1 MLRDYVNEL
10 IQIIESTKLEEEKKQ
25 LILQYHE
32 SDIADSLQHL
42 TKEQRLKLYHILGKE
57 NVSEIFSY
65 LDNVKEYIEE
75 LADSTAADI
84 IELMDSDDAVD
95 ILEELDEESR
105 KDIVALMEP
114 ESVEDIKLINQF
126 EDNQIGNKMTNNFIL
141 ISKNNTVK
149 SAMKMVIS
157 LAAINDNVSIIY
169 VEDEYNHFFGA
180 IDLRDLIIARE
191 NDDFISL
198 IKRNYPYFYANED
211 VSDCLPRLKEYAME
225 SYPILNSR
233 NEIIGAITSD
243 DVIEAVNEE
252 MKDDYAKLGG
262 LTEEENLDESVF
274 LSVKKRLPWL
284 IVLLFLG
291 LLVSSLLSGFETVVA
306 ALPVIVFF
314 QSLILDMAGNT
325 GTQSLAVTIRM
336 ISDEKTKTKDLF
348 KLCLKEFRIGFLNG
362 LVLSIL
368 AFVFVFCFLFLTK
381 QAVSSSTYNHLEAL
395 KASGIVSLSLLT
407 AMSICSLIGSIIPI
421 LFMKIKID
429 PAVASGPFIT
439 TLNDIFAIV
448 IYYGLAYLLFLV
460 F

>member
-10 IQIIESTKLEEEKKQ
+10 IQIIESTKFEEEKKQ

-32 SDIADSLQHL
+32 SDIADSLEYL

-65 LDNVKEYIEE
+65 LANVKDYIEE
-75 LADSTAADI
+75 LADGTAADI

-126 EDNQIGNKMTNNFIL
+126 DDNQIGNKMTNNFIL

-157 LAAINDNVSIIY
+157 LAAENDNVSIIY

-225 SYPILNSR
+225 SYPILNSK

-262 LTEEENLDESVF
+262 LTEEENLGESVF

-284 IVLLFLG
+284 IALLFLG
-291 LLVSSLLSGFETVVA
+291 LLVSSLISGFETVVA

-348 KLCLKEFRIGFLNG
+348 KLCLKELRIGFLNG
-362 LVLSIL
+362 LVLSVL
-368 AFVFVFCFLFLTK
+368 AFVFVFCFLFITK
-381 QAVSSSTYNHLEAL
+381 QAVASNTYNHLEAL